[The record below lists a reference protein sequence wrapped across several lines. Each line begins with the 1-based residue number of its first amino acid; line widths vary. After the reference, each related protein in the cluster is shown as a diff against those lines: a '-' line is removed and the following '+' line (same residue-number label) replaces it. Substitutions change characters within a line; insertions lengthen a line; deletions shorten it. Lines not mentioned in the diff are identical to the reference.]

1 MLTPNEL
8 NSAIFKDVGYAAE
21 YSAGLMRL
29 SGTYTVFV
37 AWPHVKAALT
47 TVHGQKAFKKFEPHL
62 RSKFVSVYQKTLE
75 KNENDKDVA
84 SSDKSQEQPSIQGST
99 GQL

>member
-21 YSAGLMRL
+21 YSASLMRL

-37 AWPHVKAALT
+37 AWPHVKVALT
-47 TVHGQKAFKKFEPHL
+47 TVHGQKAFKKFETHL
-62 RSKFVSVYQKTLE
+62 RSKFVSEYQKAM
-75 KNENDKDVA
+75 DKINVA
-84 SSDKSQEQPSIQGST
+84 ITTEQSKEQQTIQNST